1 MGLKILNIGQSIP
14 ICPERASPFLDDFS
28 HRTLAL
34 QGHLLFPMTSVIGY
48 LPCKGISLS
57 GGL

>member
-14 ICPERASPFLDDFS
+14 FCPERASPFLDDFS

-34 QGHLLFPMTSVIGY
+34 QGHLPFSMTLVIEL

-57 GGL
+57 R